1 MFIFSII
8 NHNIM
13 SLLYKTISSFF
24 PNEAMCAFVEEPWF
38 IKNYELQLDVLQLC
52 QAGHA
57 WLLFSEI
64 VDPKTFETEMTYYIN
79 RFVAYTDNVNH
90 RNHSSKYCPPYR
102 RVNSYLIEVNGC
114 SGMIDIFRDDFDEH
128 LENIMQFILM
138 RYRLHG
144 EKTRMMLV
152 SGLCNEIN
160 KNFKLKNDAIAIDAE
175 DS

>member
-1 MFIFSII
+1 
-8 NHNIM
+8 M
-13 SLLYKTISSFF
+13 SLLRKTILSFF

-38 IKNYELQLDVLQLC
+38 IENYELQLDVLQLC

-64 VDPKTFETEMTYYIN
+64 VDPETFETEMTYYIN

-90 RNHSSKYCPPYR
+90 RNDSLKYCPPYR
-102 RVNSYLIEVNGC
+102 RVNCYLIEVNGC
-114 SGMIDIFRDDFDEH
+114 RGMIDIFRDDFDEH

-138 RYRLHG
+138 CYRLHG
-144 EKTRMMLV
+144 ENARKMLV
-152 SGLCNEIN
+152 SGLCDEI
-160 KNFKLKNDAIAIDAE
+160 KANFKLNNKAAANINAE